1 MTQSKY
7 KQIEIEIR
15 EMIQEVRNGR
25 NSIYGIA
32 TRCVALL
39 NDSKNY
45 AAEIGIQERA
55 VVVHLDGFF
64 RDFAI
69 NLETALELLK
79 VFPHQ
84 SQWDRPLLFLLEEAR
99 YKCLQQKKE
108 NAAPQLKVRRQETGA
123 ELDAVKIPSTS
134 KQADV
139 AEAINEP
146 QPINELTELRE
157 ENKRLAIEN
166 KNLRKQLAE
175 TRAKLKRI
183 TRARNAAR
191 LSLS

>member
-99 YKCLQQKKE
+99 AKCLQQKKE